1 MSSKYHALLFLDKGG
16 LSKILE
22 FLIEKQQSPSY
33 FKLKVIETLYNC
45 LNHVEFCNELITKN
59 VEIKNVETEKSPKKK
74 KKVKKEKKKKDKENK
89 DGKKKKNKKKSR
101 SRSKSKSKSKSI
113 T

>member
-16 LSKILE
+16 LNKLLE
-22 FLIEKQQSPSY
+22 FLIEIQSSPSY

-45 LNHVEFCNELITKN
+45 MNHVEFCNELITRN
-59 VEIKNVETEKSPKKK
+59 VEIKTQDSEKSPKKK
-74 KKVKKEKKKKDKENK
+74 KKVKKDKEKKKKENK
-89 DGKKKKNKKKSR
+89 EGKKKKNKKKSR
-101 SRSKSKSKSKSI
+101 SRSRSKSKSI